1 MIKNII
7 LDLAGVVLN
16 LNLERDTQALHDV
29 GLPDYKD
36 CLQCPEIIIPMSAYL
51 SGLLPIED
59 FLERIRPFCK
69 QEATDDEI
77 LWSMDAVLD
86 DIPQSRLARI
96 AELRKKYRVYL
107 LSNIYEAAWN
117 HTLLQMEKHGYVPND
132 CFDQLFLSYEIKLA
146 KPNPLI
152 FHHLF
157 QETGLNPE
165 ETVYFDDTEENVRIG
180 SELGLHTCF
189 VPMNKLEDCLDQW
202 KL

>member
-16 LNLERDTQALHDV
+16 LNLERDTKALHDV

-36 CLQCPEIIIPMSAYL
+36 CLQCPDIIIPMSSYL
-51 SGLLPIED
+51 SGLLPTED
-59 FLERIRPFCK
+59 FLKRIRPFCH
-69 QEATDDEI
+69 QEATDEDI

-86 DIPQSRLARI
+86 DIPKSRLTRI
-96 AELRKKYRVYL
+96 TELRKKYKVYL

-117 HTLLQMEKHGYVPND
+117 HTLQQMRKHGYEPSD
-132 CFDQLFLSYEIKLA
+132 CFDQLFLSYEMKLA
-146 KPNPLI
+146 KPDPLI
-152 FHHLF
+152 FYRLF

-165 ETVYFDDTEENVRIG
+165 ETVYFDDTEENLKIG
-180 SELGLHTCF
+180 AELKLYTCL
-189 VPMNKLEDCLDQW
+189 VPMNQLEDCLEEW